1 MPPKYQDMSA
11 DYAKKLRTAY
21 SDARKLEP
29 EQAKKVY
36 QSVVD
41 MISYSWKFA

>member
-1 MPPKYQDMSA
+1 MSA
-11 DYAKKLRTAY
+11 DYAKKLRNNY
-21 SDARKLEP
+21 PDARKLEP

-41 MISYSWKFA
+41 ILSYSWKFA